1 MFSLKRWAII
11 TLILL
16 LGAAGRILHITE
28 QSFWVDEGYAFYHA
42 HFPDLLTSLARDTHP
57 PLYFAALRVWSEVA
71 GHSELALR
79 WFSVLPSMLSL
90 ALIFQLTRELMAQ
103 RAPAAR
109 GQSHSA
115 PCLAMLMLALA
126 DAENFLAA
134 EARHYTW
141 LVFLVTCSMFFFLRW
156 IRQSR
161 RSAGLSWILATVLM
175 VYTHYIT
182 AFAGVAQGLYALICL
197 RGAQRRRALAGL
209 VIAALALSPW
219 LLLVG
224 TKQVG
229 NSGANWSVDLSPA
242 VIRDIQVKFFTEQWA
257 LVLALLLLGFF
268 TVLYGREQL
277 YRLRWERVSWLLLLW
292 LVLPF
297 ALTLIANEFL
307 PFLQPRRLTLWT
319 PAIALLLALGLS
331 NVRQPI
337 RNLLII
343 ALLVY
348 GLSQVDFYR
357 VKPKWR
363 EVADLTA
370 RYALSGDLVLTDI
383 AGGDYQLGYYLNRE
397 MPGGKLLPD
406 GARYESLKIQRDFY
420 PETYE
425 SWLPQLLDRFAT
437 VWLMHWSNDPSA
449 FNWLRELGFA
459 RTADFLHAHDGG
471 ASGRI
476 DMRVYRYDRFADD
489 PPLVQ
494 FDNDMLLKAAKV
506 VEKPL
511 RVDLIWQTTK
521 QLNRDYTVSVKLL
534 DENDLIVAQRDSQ
547 PQLNLRPTSNWHIEE
562 VIFSPHELES
572 TQRWSGGEYRIVIEV
587 YFFEA
592 GQPVTIPT
600 ASGSNAFTLTSI
612 VLEASDDPREW

>member
-1 MFSLKRWAII
+1 MASDRRWAII

-16 LGAAGRILHITE
+16 LGAAGRILHIAE

-57 PLYFAALRVWSEVA
+57 PLYFAALRLWSEVA

-79 WFSVLPSMLSL
+79 WFSALPSMLSL
-90 ALIFQLTRELMAQ
+90 ALIFQLAREVVAQ
-103 RAPAAR
+103 RAGPAR
-109 GQSHSA
+109 RQRRSA
-115 PCLAMLMLALA
+115 PHLAMLMLALA
-126 DAENFLAA
+126 DAECFLAA

-156 IRQSR
+156 IRRSR

-197 RGAQRRRALAGL
+197 RGLQRRRALAGL
-209 VIAALALSPW
+209 ILAALALSPW

-224 TKQVG
+224 AKQVG
-229 NSGANWSVDLSPA
+229 NSGANWSVNLSPA

-268 TVLYGREQL
+268 TVVYGREQL
-277 YRLRWERVSWLLLLW
+277 YRLRWHRVSWLLLLW
-292 LVLPF
+292 LIVPLV
-297 ALTLIANEFL
+297 LTLIANEFL

-331 NVRQPI
+331 NVRRPI
-337 RNLLII
+337 RNLLIF

-348 GLSQVDFYR
+348 GAFQVDFYR

-363 EVADLTA
+363 VVAEMTA
-370 RYALSGDLVLTDI
+370 RYAVAGDLVLTDI

-397 MPGGKLLPD
+397 LPSGKLLPD

-420 PETYE
+420 SETYE
-425 SWLPQLLDRFAT
+425 SWLPQLLDRFDT

-449 FNWLRELGFA
+449 FNWLRELGFE
-459 RTADFLHAHDGG
+459 RSADFVHVHDGG
-471 ASGRI
+471 ASGDI
-476 DMRVYRYDRFADD
+476 DMHVYRYGRFADD

-494 FDNDMLLKAAKV
+494 FDNGMVLKAGTVA
-506 VEKPL
+506 EKPL
-511 RVDLIWQTTK
+511 RVDLVWESAALLK
-521 QLNRDYTVSVKLL
+521 RDFTVSVKLL
-534 DENDLIVAQRDSQ
+534 DENDLMVAQHDSQ
-547 PQLNLRPTSNWHIEE
+547 PQLNLRPTSGWHIDE

-572 TQRWSGGEYRIVIEV
+572 SQLWSDGEYRIVIEV

-592 GQPVTIPT
+592 GQPVKIPT
-600 ASGSNAFTLTSI
+600 ASGSKAFTLGAMF
-612 VLEASDDPREW
+612 LENASDSG

>member
-1 MFSLKRWAII
+1 MFPDRRWAII

-16 LGAAGRILHITE
+16 VGALGRILHVTE

-57 PLYFAALRVWSEVA
+57 PLYFATLRLWSAVA

-90 ALIFQLTRELMAQ
+90 ALIFQLAREVMAQ
-103 RAPAAR
+103 RAWAAR
-109 GQSHSA
+109 GQRHSA
-115 PCLAMLMLALA
+115 AYLAMLMLALA

-141 LVFLVTCSMFFFLRW
+141 LVFLVICSMLFFLRW
-156 IRQSR
+156 IRRSR
-161 RSAGLSWILATVLM
+161 RSAGLFWILAAVLM

-182 AFAGVAQGLYALICL
+182 VFAGVAQGLYALVCL
-197 RGAQRRRALAGL
+197 RGQQRRRALAGL

-224 TKQVG
+224 AKQVG
-229 NSGANWSVDLSPA
+229 NSGANWSVSLSPA

-257 LVLALLLLGFF
+257 LVFALLLLGFF
-268 TVLYGREQL
+268 TVVYGREGL
-277 YRLRWERVSWLLLLW
+277 YRLRWERASWLLLLW

-297 ALTLIANEFL
+297 VLTLIANEFL

-319 PAIALLLALGLS
+319 PVIALLLAFGLG
-331 NVRQPI
+331 NVRPPI

-348 GLSQVDFYR
+348 GLFQVDFYR

-363 EVADLTA
+363 QVADLTA
-370 RYALSGDLVLTDI
+370 RYAVSGDLVLTDI
-383 AGGDYQLGYYLNRE
+383 AGGDYQLGYYFNRE
-397 MPGGKLLPD
+397 LPDGKLLPD

-425 SWLPQLLDRFAT
+425 SWLPQLLDRFDT

-449 FNWLRELGFA
+449 FNWLRELGFL
-459 RTADFLHAHDGG
+459 RTADFIHAHDGG
-471 ASGRI
+471 ASGDI
-476 DMRVYRYDRFADD
+476 DMHVYRYDRFADD

-494 FDNDMLLKAAKV
+494 FDNGMALKAAKI
-506 VEKPL
+506 VEMPL
-511 RVDLIWQTTK
+511 RVDLVWETAVL
-521 QLNRDYTVSVKLL
+521 LNLDFTVSVKLL
-534 DENDLIVAQRDSQ
+534 DENDLLVAQHDSQ
-547 PQLNLRPTSNWHIEE
+547 PQLNLRPTSNWHIDET
-562 VIFSPHELES
+562 VFSPHELEP
-572 TQRWSGGEYRIVIEV
+572 SGNWTSGEYRIVIEV

-592 GQPVTIPT
+592 GQPLNIRTT
-600 ASGSNAFTLTSI
+600 SGSNAFTLGTMFLQNSS
-612 VLEASDDPREW
+612 ESA

>member
-1 MFSLKRWAII
+1 MFSDRRWAII

-16 LGAAGRILHITE
+16 LGALGRTLHISE

-42 HFPDLLTSLARDTHP
+42 QSPDLLTSLARDTHP
-57 PLYFAALRVWSEVA
+57 PLYFAALRLWSELA

-79 WFSVLPSMLSL
+79 WFSLLPSMLSL
-90 ALIFQLTRELMAQ
+90 ALIFQLARELIA
-103 RAPAAR
+103 RRTGASR
-109 GQSHSA
+109 GQKHSA
-115 PCLAMLMLALA
+115 PYLAMLMLVLA

-141 LVFLVTCSMFFFLRW
+141 LVFLVTCSMLFFLRW

-161 RSAGLSWILATVLM
+161 RSAHLSWILAAALM

-197 RGAQRRRALAGL
+197 RGLQRKRALSGL
-209 VIAALALSPW
+209 VLAALALSPW

-229 NSGANWSVDLSPA
+229 NSGANWSVHLSPA

-257 LVLALLLLGFF
+257 FVLALMLLGLF
-268 TVLYGREQL
+268 TVVYGRDQL
-277 YRLRWERVSWLLLLW
+277 YRLRWEPASWLLLLW
-292 LVLPF
+292 LILPF
-297 ALTLIANEFL
+297 SLTLIANEFL

-331 NVRQPI
+331 NVRPPI

-348 GLSQVDFYR
+348 GVFQVDFYR
-357 VKPKWR
+357 VKPQWR
-363 EVADLTA
+363 AVAELTT
-370 RYALSGDLVLTDI
+370 RYAVSGDLVLTDI
-383 AGGDYQLGYYLNRE
+383 AGGDYQLGYYLQRDL
-397 MPGGKLLPD
+397 PGGKLLPD
-406 GARYESLKIQRDFY
+406 GIRYESLKIQRDFY

-425 SWLPQLLDRFAT
+425 SWLPQLLDRFDT
-437 VWLMHWSNDPSA
+437 IWLMHWSNDPSA

-471 ASGRI
+471 ASGAI
-476 DMRVYRYDRFADD
+476 DMHVYRYDRFAED

-494 FDNDMLLKAAKV
+494 FNNGMALKTAQI

-511 RVDLIWQTTK
+511 RVDLLWQTGEE
-521 QLNRDYTVSVKLL
+521 LHRDFTVSVKLL
-534 DENDLIVAQRDSQ
+534 DENDLMVAQHDSQ
-547 PQLNLRPTSNWHIEE
+547 PQVNLRPTSGWHIDET
-562 VIFSPHELES
+562 VFSPHELES
-572 TQRWSGGEYRIVIEV
+572 SRNWRSGEYRIVIEL

-592 GQPVTIPT
+592 GQLVTIPT
-600 ASGSNAFTLTSI
+600 ASGSNAFTLATMH
-612 VLEASDDPREW
+612 LENANDSG

>member
-1 MFSLKRWAII
+1 MFSDRRWAII

-16 LGAAGRILHITE
+16 LGAAGRILHITQ

-57 PLYFAALRVWSEVA
+57 PLYFAALRLWSEVA

-90 ALIFQLTRELMAQ
+90 SLIFQLARELMAQ
-103 RAPAAR
+103 RAAAAR
-109 GQSHSA
+109 GQRHSA
-115 PCLAMLMLALA
+115 PYLAMLMLALA
-126 DAENFLAA
+126 DAENFLAS

-141 LVFLVTCSMFFFLRW
+141 LVFLVTSSMFFFLRW
-156 IRQSR
+156 IRRSR
-161 RSAGLSWILATVLM
+161 RSPRLSWILATALM
-175 VYTHYIT
+175 AYTHYIT
-182 AFAGVAQGLYALICL
+182 VFAGFAQGLYALICL
-197 RGAQRRRALAGL
+197 RGAQRRRALSGL
-209 VIAALALSPW
+209 VIAALALAPW

-224 TKQVG
+224 AQQLG
-229 NSGANWSVDLSPA
+229 NSGANWSVDLSAA
-242 VIRDIQVKFFTEQWA
+242 VIRDIQVKYFTEQWA
-257 LVLALLLLGFF
+257 LVAALMLLGFF
-268 TVLYGREQL
+268 TVVYGREQL
-277 YRLRWERVSWLLLLW
+277 YRLRWEGASWLLLLW

-319 PAIALLLALGLS
+319 PVIALLLALGLS
-331 NVRQPI
+331 NVRPPI

-348 GLSQVDFYR
+348 GLFQVDFYR

-370 RYALSGDLVLTDI
+370 RYAVSGDLVLTDI
-383 AGGDYQLGYYLNRE
+383 AGGDYQLAYYLQRE
-397 MPGGKLLPD
+397 APGGKMLPE

-425 SWLPQLLDRFAT
+425 TWLPQLLDRFDT
-437 VWLMHWSNDPSA
+437 VWLMYWSNDPSA
-449 FNWLRELGFA
+449 FNWLRELGFE
-459 RTADFLHAHDGG
+459 RSADFVHEHDGG
-471 ASGRI
+471 ASGNI
-476 DMRVYRYDRFADD
+476 DMHVYRYDRFADD

-494 FDNDMLLKAAKV
+494 FDNGMALKAAQV

-511 RVDLIWQTTK
+511 RVDLLWETAALLK
-521 QLNRDYTVSVKLL
+521 RDFTVSVKLL
-534 DENDLIVAQRDSQ
+534 DENGLIAAQRDSQ
-547 PQLNLRPTSNWHIEE
+547 PQLNLRPTSNWHIDEA
-562 VIFSPHELES
+562 IFSPHELELM
-572 TQRWSGGEYRIVIEV
+572 QRRSDGEYQIIIEV

-592 GQPVTIPT
+592 GQPVKIPT
-600 ASGSNAFTLTSI
+600 ASGADAFTLATLF
-612 VLEASDDPREW
+612 LENSGDSA